1 MSHIKINFPA
11 LTNDKE
17 MIRDVCQREKFV
29 HIKKSQQVIVTYAM
43 AMINDSTSRIEN
55 NIKF

>member
-1 MSHIKINFPA
+1 MIN
-11 LTNDKE
+11 
-17 MIRDVCQREKFV
+17 IRDVCQREKFV

-55 NIKF
+55 NIKFYKI